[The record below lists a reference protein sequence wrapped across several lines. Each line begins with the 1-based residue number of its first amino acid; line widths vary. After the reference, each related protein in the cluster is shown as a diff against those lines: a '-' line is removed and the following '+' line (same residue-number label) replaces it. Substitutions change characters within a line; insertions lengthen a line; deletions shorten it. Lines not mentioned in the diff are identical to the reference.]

1 MSRPLK
7 PLRWPSLLSAAAFGG
22 AIGWSSLMVLEAFGY
37 RPAPPSWL
45 VAGLLA
51 GVALFGLAAARLAHQ
66 RYHVQHR
73 YPDPSRAV
81 ALLALARASALAGA
95 ALAAA
100 YVVLALVNLPRY
112 ALEAS
117 HQRVLRG
124 AVCALA
130 ALLVMVAGLVL
141 ERECRS
147 RHDDSS
153 TDADAD

>member
-1 MSRPLK
+1 MNRPLK
-7 PLRWPSLLSAAAFGG
+7 PLRWPGLLSAAALGG
-22 AIGWSSLMVLEAFGY
+22 AIGWSGLMALEAFGQ

-45 VAGLLA
+45 VVGLLG
-51 GVALFGLAAARLAHQ
+51 GVALFGLAAARVAHQ
-66 RYHVQHR
+66 RYHVQRR

-124 AVCALA
+124 GACALA

-147 RHDDSS
+147 RHDGSPP
-153 TDADAD
+153 DAESD